1 MLTILEIH
9 SGGSMQNHGRGK
21 FVVFFLMLATMTGL
35 LFSQSDQKNDGE
47 KNAISLTVEQAV
59 SYANQNSKTLKS
71 SAIDLEMKRRA
82 NSFKWNQLLPSVN
95 ISGTVSRSNEKV
107 DTTAAMMQ
115 GIAGMMNLPAPAP
128 AEITEADHWMAVGNI
143 GISWNFS
150 CFIINQQITSV
161 TNIL

>member
-1 MLTILEIH
+1 
-9 SGGSMQNHGRGK
+9 
-21 FVVFFLMLATMTGL
+21 MTGL

-150 CFIINQQITSV
+150 FALFDGMKLVKKQYEAGLITWDQTVRQNELQIRK
-161 TNIL
+161 LFYGLLLQ

>member
-1 MLTILEIH
+1 MILMLTILEIH

-107 DTTAAMMQ
+107 DTTAAMME
-115 GIAGMMNLPAPAP
+115 GNSAMLGPTFPAPAP
-128 AEITEADHWMAVGNI
+128 AEITEADHWMVVGNI

-150 CFIINQQITSV
+150 FA
-161 TNIL
+161 L

>member
-1 MLTILEIH
+1 MILTLTILEIH

-21 FVVFFLMLATMTGL
+21 FVVFFLVLATMTGL

-82 NSFKWNQLLPSVN
+82 NSFKWNQLN
-95 ISGTVSRSNEKV
+95 N
-107 DTTAAMMQ
+107 M
-115 GIAGMMNLPAPAP
+115 
-128 AEITEADHWMAVGNI
+128 
-143 GISWNFS
+143 
-150 CFIINQQITSV
+150 
-161 TNIL
+161 